1 MKSILLGEISSYKA
15 IVIAQYVKKNYSNI
29 YIVGYDYKPLVR
41 VFYTRY
47 CDKIYI
53 IENPSL
59 QKSAH
64 IKSISTIIKNNGIN
78 AFIPVDSAMYE
89 DYIKEKKQ
97 FNDALSYIGDVDVY
111 KQLHNK
117 LLSQNLAHY
126 LSIRTPKIYDN
137 IKEARIPFIVKPTN
151 LSSSKGIK
159 YILSKHD
166 KKKSIFFDKLDF
178 VIQEYVRGIGCGYSV
193 FAVNGNIICGHG
205 HIRLAELPISGGSSM
220 YRDNYHNQE
229 MIQIAEKL
237 LKATKWS
244 GFAMFEFKLTPEN
257 ELVFIEVN
265 PRIWGSINQGLQN
278 GVNYFEFLLGKI
290 DKQVQIESIRT
301 YLSPGIYFSLFA
313 YMLKSNFI
321 PIYKYFR
328 NIRSNRVDVN
338 LFTDFKGYMSML
350 LRKIT

>member
-1 MKSILLGEISSYKA
+1 MKSILIGEISSYKA
-15 IVIAQYVKKNYSNI
+15 IVIAQYLKKNYSNI
-29 YIVGYDYKPLVR
+29 HISGYDYKPLVR
-41 VFYTRY
+41 MFHTKY
-47 CDKIYI
+47 CDEICI
-53 IENPSL
+53 VENPSL

-64 IKSISTIIKNNGIN
+64 IKSISTIIKTKGIKT
-78 AFIPVDSAMYE
+78 FIPVDSAMYE
-89 DYIKEKKQ
+89 DYIKEKRL
-97 FNDALSYIGDVDVY
+97 FNDALSYIGEVDNY

-117 LLSQNLAHY
+117 FLSQRLANSM
-126 LSIRTPKIYDN
+126 SIRTPRIYDN
-137 IKEARIPFIVKPTN
+137 IQEAKIPFIIKPTN

-159 YILSKHD
+159 YVLNNFDI
-166 KKKSIFFDKLDF
+166 KKLKLIAEQDYI
-178 VIQEYVRGIGCGYSV
+178 IQEYARGIGCGYSV
-193 FAVNGNIICGHG
+193 FAVKGDIICGHG

-220 YRDNYHNQE
+220 YRENYHNPE

-244 GFAMFEFKLTPEN
+244 GFVMFEFKLTDEN

-290 DKQVQIESIRT
+290 NKQIQTKSIRT

-313 YMLKSNFI
+313 YMLKFNFN
-321 PIYKYFR
+321 PVYKYFR

-338 LFTDFKGYMSML
+338 LFTDFKGYISML